1 MTDAATTPEMIAPE
15 IGFPELAENFALFDD
30 WDDRYRYLIDLGR
43 KLPPLPETYK
53 TDAYKVRGCMS
64 QVWLVPQLTKT
75 DNGPVRLS
83 FAADSDAHIVK
94 GLIAVLGVLFSGKPA
109 TEIAATDAEAALKQ
123 LGLDQH
129 LSPSRRN
136 GLVAMVEKIKGY
148 AGST

>member
-1 MTDAATTPEMIAPE
+1 MNDAATTPEMIVPE

-43 KLPPLPETYK
+43 KLPALPEVYK

-64 QVWLVPQLTKT
+64 QVWLVPHLTKA
-75 DNGPVRLS
+75 DNGQNRLF

-94 GLIAVLGVLFSGKPA
+94 GLIAVLAALFSGKP
-109 TEIAATDAEAALKQ
+109 TSEIGGTDAEAAFKQ

-148 AGST
+148 ASGA